1 MISKTFS
8 GKITLILFTFS
19 IIIILIL
26 STISYVMIKNSVMN
40 QMMEDGKTLI
50 KTIRYE
56 IESNDIS
63 NLNEIQSIFK
73 AVKDRSE
80 GSITYISLSNSNGQL
95 VVTDEQV
102 VVDAVSSSSQSE
114 EATTQTS
121 TSSSAE
127 PVLLQVSKDIFNV
140 TEPLSDN
147 QYLLNIGI
155 SLNHLQNELKR
166 ALTTIALIGSSMT
179 FVVILLGYFITR
191 SMMRVLKTT
200 ISSIEVFAT
209 GDLNTNF
216 LESRKDEFGKLGQ
229 SLNNVSE
236 QFRRTM
242 SETLSVLD
250 QLNEASESIT
260 STKNSLNSSTTLVRT
275 NTDEIQSVIEIQ
287 SSSIKQMTFVVS
299 DLNTLLNEMSK
310 KSAQIDTNN
319 NEIYVSTLSGLDKM
333 KTLNHSMVD
342 VSETMVES
350 SKQVDKLNDNFNE
363 ISDITNVINAVAQQT
378 NLLALN
384 AAIEA
389 ARAGESGRGFA
400 VVADEIKKLAEQ
412 VINAAD
418 QISTIISNTTEVVA
432 EVTRQN
438 SLIDSKLSNQEKE
451 VSSVNLAF
459 DQIKIRT
466 SSSIETIKAFLS
478 EIESILDSNKLMQTD
493 MSAIGNVSDN
503 VMTLEKTIV
512 NSLDQQILC
521 ITNLENIIKD
531 IVELNQRM
539 YETTS
544 YFKI

>member
-1 MISKTFS
+1 MITKTFS

-40 QMMEDGKTLI
+40 QMMKDGKTLI

-56 IESNDIS
+56 IESNDIN

-80 GSITYISLSNSNGQL
+80 GSISYISLSDSTGQL

-102 VVDAVSSSSQSE
+102 VVDAISSSSQTE
-114 EATTQTS
+114 EATTQNAT
-121 TSSSAE
+121 SAE

-155 SLNHLQNELKR
+155 SLKHLQDELSR
-166 ALTTIALIGSSMT
+166 ALTTIALIGGSMT
-179 FVVILLGYFITR
+179 LIVILLGYIITK
-191 SMMRVLKTT
+191 SMMKVLSRT
-200 ISSIEVFAT
+200 ISSIEIFAT
-209 GDLNTNF
+209 GDLTTHF
-216 LESRKDEFGKLGQ
+216 AETRKDEFGKLGQ

-242 SETLSVLD
+242 SETLSVVN
-250 QLNEASESIT
+250 QLNDASENIT
-260 STKNSLNSSTTLVRT
+260 NTKISLNSSTTKVRS
-275 NTDEIQSVIEIQ
+275 NTDEIQSVIDVQ
-287 SSSIKQMTFVVS
+287 SDSIREMTSVVTG
-299 DLNTLLNEMSK
+299 LNTLLNEMSK
-310 KSAQIDTNN
+310 KSAQIDLNN
-319 NEIYVSTLSGLDKM
+319 NEIYDSTMSGLDKM

-350 SKQVDKLNDNFNE
+350 SNQVDKLNDNFSE
-363 ISDITNVINAVAQQT
+363 ISYITNVINAVAQQT

-418 QISTIISNTTEVVA
+418 QISTIINNTTHVVA

-438 SLIDSKLSNQEKE
+438 SLIENKLINQEKE
-451 VSSVNLAF
+451 VSAVNQAF
-459 DQIKIRT
+459 DQIKNRT
-466 SSSIETIKAFLS
+466 SSSINTIKSFLS
-478 EIESILDSNKLMQTD
+478 EIESILESNKIMQNE
-493 MSAIGNVSDN
+493 MSAIGEVSDN

-512 NSLDQQILC
+512 ESLDQQIIC
-521 ITNLENIIKD
+521 ITNLEDIIKD
-531 IVELNQRM
+531 IVVLNQRM
-539 YETTS
+539 FETTS

>member
-1 MISKTFS
+1 MITKTFS

-56 IESNDIS
+56 IESNDIN

-80 GSITYISLSNSNGQL
+80 GSISYISLSDSTGQL

-102 VVDAVSSSSQSE
+102 VVDAVSSSSQTE
-114 EATTQTS
+114 EATTQNAT
-121 TSSSAE
+121 SAE

-155 SLNHLQNELKR
+155 SLKHLQDELSR
-166 ALTTIALIGSSMT
+166 ALTTIALIGGSMT
-179 FVVILLGYFITR
+179 LIVILLGYIITK
-191 SMMRVLKTT
+191 SMMKVLSRT
-200 ISSIEVFAT
+200 ISSIEIFAT
-209 GDLNTNF
+209 GDLTTHF
-216 LESRKDEFGKLGQ
+216 AETRKDEFGKLGQ

-242 SETLSVLD
+242 SETLSVVN
-250 QLNEASESIT
+250 QLNDASENIT
-260 STKNSLNSSTTLVRT
+260 NTKISLNSSTTKVRS
-275 NTDEIQSVIEIQ
+275 NTDEIQSVIDVQ
-287 SSSIKQMTFVVS
+287 SDSIREMTSVVTG
-299 DLNTLLNEMSK
+299 LNTLLNEMSK
-310 KSAQIDTNN
+310 KSAQIDLNN
-319 NEIYVSTLSGLDKM
+319 NEIYDSMMSGLDKM

-350 SKQVDKLNDNFNE
+350 SNQVDKLNDNFSE

-418 QISTIISNTTEVVA
+418 QISTIINSTTHVVA

-438 SLIDSKLSNQEKE
+438 SLIENKLINQEKE
-451 VSSVNLAF
+451 VSAVNQAF
-459 DQIKIRT
+459 DQIKNRT
-466 SSSIETIKAFLS
+466 SSSINTIKSFLS
-478 EIESILDSNKLMQTD
+478 EIESILESNKIMQNE
-493 MSAIGNVSDN
+493 MSAIGEVSDN

-512 NSLDQQILC
+512 ESLDQQIIC
-521 ITNLENIIKD
+521 ITNLEDIIKD
-531 IVELNQRM
+531 IVVLNQRM
-539 YETTS
+539 LETTS

>member
-1 MISKTFS
+1 MIMKTFS

-26 STISYVMIKNSVMN
+26 STISFVMIKNSVMN

-80 GSITYISLSNSNGQL
+80 GSISYISLSDSSGQL

-102 VVDAVSSSSQSE
+102 VVDAISSSSQTE
-114 EATTQTS
+114 EATTQS
-121 TSSSAE
+121 ASSAE

-155 SLNHLQNELKR
+155 SLTHLQNELSR
-166 ALTTIALIGSSMT
+166 ALTTIALIGGSMT
-179 FVVILLGYFITR
+179 LVVILLGYIITK
-191 SMMRVLKTT
+191 SMMKVLSTT
-200 ISSIEVFAT
+200 ISSIETFAT
-209 GDLNTNF
+209 GNFNTNF
-216 LESRKDEFGKLGQ
+216 IETRKDEFGKLGQ
-229 SLNNVSE
+229 SLNNLSE
-236 QFRRTM
+236 QFRNTM
-242 SETLSVLD
+242 SETLTVVN
-250 QLNEASESIT
+250 QLNVASENIT
-260 STKNSLNSSTTLVRT
+260 NTKISLNASTTKVRS

-287 SSSIKQMTFVVS
+287 SDSINEMTSVVTQ
-299 DLNTLLNEMSK
+299 LNTLLYEMSK
-310 KSAQIDTNN
+310 KSAQIDLNN
-319 NEIYVSTLSGLDKM
+319 NDIYDSTLSGLNKM

-342 VSETMVES
+342 VSETMIES
-350 SKQVDKLNDNFNE
+350 SHQVDKLNDNFSE

-418 QISTIISNTTEVVA
+418 QISTIISNTTHVVA

-438 SLIDSKLSNQEKE
+438 SLIENKLTNQEKE
-451 VSSVNLAF
+451 VNAVNQAF
-459 DQIKIRT
+459 DQIRNRT
-466 SSSIETIKAFLS
+466 SSSIDTIKSFLS
-478 EIESILDSNKLMQTD
+478 EIDSILESNKVMQTE

-503 VMTLEKTIV
+503 VMSLEKTIV
-512 NSLDQQILC
+512 DSLDRQILC
-521 ITNLENIIKD
+521 ITNLEDIIKD
-531 IVELNQRM
+531 IVDLNQRM

>member
-1 MISKTFS
+1 MIMKTFS

-26 STISYVMIKNSVMN
+26 STISFVMIKNSVMN

-80 GSITYISLSNSNGQL
+80 GSISYISLSDSSGQL

-102 VVDAVSSSSQSE
+102 VVDAISSSSQTE
-114 EATTQTS
+114 ETTTQS
-121 TSSSAE
+121 ASSAE
-127 PVLLQVSKDIFNV
+127 PVLIQVSKDIFNV

-155 SLNHLQNELKR
+155 SLTHLQNELSR
-166 ALTTIALIGSSMT
+166 ALTTIALIGGSMT
-179 FVVILLGYFITR
+179 LVVILLGYIITK
-191 SMMRVLKTT
+191 SMMKVLSTT
-200 ISSIEVFAT
+200 ISSIETFAT
-209 GDLNTNF
+209 GNLNTNF
-216 LESRKDEFGKLGQ
+216 IETRKDEFGKLGQ
-229 SLNNVSE
+229 SLNNLSE
-236 QFRRTM
+236 QFRNTM
-242 SETLSVLD
+242 SETLTVVN
-250 QLNEASESIT
+250 QLNVASENIT
-260 STKNSLNSSTTLVRT
+260 NTKISLNASTTKVRS

-287 SSSIKQMTFVVS
+287 SDSINEMTSVVTQ
-299 DLNTLLNEMSK
+299 LNTLLYEMSK
-310 KSAQIDTNN
+310 KSAQIDLNN
-319 NEIYVSTLSGLDKM
+319 NDIYDSTLSGLNKM

-342 VSETMVES
+342 VSETMIES
-350 SKQVDKLNDNFNE
+350 SHQVDKLNDNFSE

-418 QISTIISNTTEVVA
+418 QISTIISNTTHVVA

-438 SLIDSKLSNQEKE
+438 SLIENKLTNQEKE
-451 VSSVNLAF
+451 VNAVNLAF
-459 DQIKIRT
+459 DQIRNRT
-466 SSSIETIKAFLS
+466 SSSIDTIKSFLS
-478 EIESILDSNKLMQTD
+478 EIESILESNKVMQTE

-503 VMTLEKTIV
+503 VMSLEKTIV
-512 NSLDQQILC
+512 DSLDRQILC
-521 ITNLENIIKD
+521 ITNLEDIIKD
-531 IVELNQRM
+531 IVDLNQRM

>member
-1 MISKTFS
+1 MIMKTFS

-26 STISYVMIKNSVMN
+26 STISFVMIKNSVMN

-80 GSITYISLSNSNGQL
+80 GSISYISLSDSSGQL

-102 VVDAVSSSSQSE
+102 VVDAISSSSQTE
-114 EATTQTS
+114 ETTTQS
-121 TSSSAE
+121 ASSAE
-127 PVLLQVSKDIFNV
+127 PVLIQVSKDIFNV

-155 SLNHLQNELKR
+155 SLTHLQNELSR
-166 ALTTIALIGSSMT
+166 ALTTIALIGGSMT
-179 FVVILLGYFITR
+179 LIVILLGYIITK
-191 SMMRVLKTT
+191 SMMKVLSTT
-200 ISSIEVFAT
+200 ISSIEIFAT

-216 LESRKDEFGKLGQ
+216 IETRKDEFGKLGQ
-229 SLNNVSE
+229 SLNNLSE
-236 QFRRTM
+236 QFRNTM
-242 SETLSVLD
+242 SETLTVVN
-250 QLNEASESIT
+250 QLNVASENIAN
-260 STKNSLNSSTTLVRT
+260 TKISLNASTTKVRS

-287 SSSIKQMTFVVS
+287 SDSINEMTSVVTQ
-299 DLNTLLNEMSK
+299 LNTLLYEMSK
-310 KSAQIDTNN
+310 KSAQIDLNN
-319 NEIYVSTLSGLDKM
+319 NDIYDSTLSGLNKM

-342 VSETMVES
+342 VSETMIES
-350 SKQVDKLNDNFNE
+350 SHQVDKLNDNFSE

-418 QISTIISNTTEVVA
+418 QISTIIFNTTHVVA

-438 SLIDSKLSNQEKE
+438 SLIENKLTNQEKE
-451 VSSVNLAF
+451 VNAVNQAF
-459 DQIKIRT
+459 DQIRNRT
-466 SSSIETIKAFLS
+466 SSSIDTIKSFLS
-478 EIESILDSNKLMQTD
+478 EIDSILESNKVMQTE

-503 VMTLEKTIV
+503 VMSLEKTIV
-512 NSLDQQILC
+512 DSLDRQILC
-521 ITNLENIIKD
+521 ITNLEDIIKD
-531 IVELNQRM
+531 IVDLNQRM